1 VCAAT
6 ACTRC
11 DQITNDGLSK
21 MYTVHDE
28 QLREM
33 DLAERDRLRA
43 KWHILVEGDNVVA
56 PIKSFKEMKF
66 PQPILAALDAKG
78 IKRPTPIQVS
88 IAISACFVLYIVHC
102 TVLNCS
108 AYKQSVVKCHRSTQL
123 TAHNALYS
131 IVMHER

>member
-1 VCAAT
+1 
-6 ACTRC
+6 
-11 DQITNDGLSK
+11 
-21 MYTVHDE
+21 MHE

-56 PIKSFKEMKF
+56 PTKSFKEMKF

-88 IAISACFVLYIVHC
+88 ATAIWYILCCEVVLH
-102 TVLNCS
+102 S
-108 AYKQSVVKCHRSTQL
+108 S
-123 TAHNALYS
+123 
-131 IVMHER
+131 

>member
-1 VCAAT
+1 
-6 ACTRC
+6 
-11 DQITNDGLSK
+11 

-88 IAISACFVLYIVHC
+88 AITVQHLTVHIALRCRVL
-102 TVLNCS
+102 
-108 AYKQSVVKCHRSTQL
+108 
-123 TAHNALYS
+123 
-131 IVMHER
+131 